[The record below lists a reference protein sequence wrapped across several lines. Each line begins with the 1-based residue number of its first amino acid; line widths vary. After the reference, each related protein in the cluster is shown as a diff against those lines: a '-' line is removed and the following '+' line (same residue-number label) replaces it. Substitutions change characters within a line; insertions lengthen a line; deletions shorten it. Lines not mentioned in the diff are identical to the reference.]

1 MLPNWLL
8 NKINKKKNKQEFEQI
23 PLYIEEYDSYPAKD
37 KNQEKEDEKEK
48 ETNIVI
54 IDMF

>member
-8 NKINKKKNKQEFEQI
+8 NKINKKKYKQEFEQI
-23 PLYIEEYDSYPAKD
+23 PLYIEDCDSYPLKD
-37 KNQEKEDEKEK
+37 KNEKKEDEKEK

>member
-23 PLYIEEYDSYPAKD
+23 PLYIEDYDYYPPKD